1 MKRIPLLAI
10 LLCLTV
16 SLSAQERTEANSQ
29 VINIGD
35 NGENSI
41 SAEDGGLSLMLN
53 GYEFLIRGNKQSSS
67 KPSSKS
73 AYTTRSR
80 RVHFGIAGINAP
92 NYNHLA
98 AVELGG
104 NYLVGTDYVGYS
116 DEEANLIGF
125 INHKS
130 ICLTTN
136 IFTLN
141 ASITRN
147 RLLTFDL
154 GFGITAE
161 NYSLRND
168 VTLEY
173 AGGKL
178 QPVALDPTTKKSKLR
193 TTYMHIPA
201 IFNLNIAR
209 NFFVGVGVNFDVLLY
224 SELKYKKPKHTIEG
238 TMPLNPIQV
247 GITGRIGWKRL
258 YAFVNYSP
266 MNFYKSE
273 VNIKGH
279 RLSAGAG
286 IWF

>member
-1 MKRIPLLAI
+1 MRRTLLLATF
-10 LLCLTV
+10 LCFTIGLA
-16 SLSAQERTEANSQ
+16 AQETPDAKSSTISLGSNA
-29 VINIGD
+29 
-35 NGENSI
+35 ENTI

-53 GYEFLIRGNKQSSS
+53 GYEFTIRGDKQNN
-67 KPSSKS
+67 KPSAKSGRPSRSKR
-73 AYTTRSR
+73 AY
-80 RVHFGIAGINAP
+80 FGVAGINAP
-92 NYNHLA
+92 KYNHLA

-104 NYLVGTDYVGYS
+104 NYLVGTNYVGYT

-141 ASITRN
+141 AAITKN
-147 RLLTFDL
+147 NLLTFDL

-161 NYSLRND
+161 NYSLNND
-168 VTLEY
+168 VSLEY
-173 AGGKL
+173 TDGKL
-178 QPVALDPTTKKSKLR
+178 QPVMLDPATKKSKLR
-193 TTYMHIPA
+193 TTYLHIPA
-201 IFNLNIAR
+201 IFNINIAR
-209 NFFVGVGVNFDVLLY
+209 NFFVGVGANFDVLL
-224 SELKYKKPKHTIEG
+224 SSRLEYKKPQHSVNG

-273 VNIKGH
+273 TNIKGH